1 MSATIIQFKP
11 RIAPPT
17 RSDLILPIIEAAIEA
32 VKTAKSSRRRKGKAA
47 DLEEREQGLAI
58 FRARLALLAAERG
71 ERTIQ
76 NAVVRQA
83 LRELEKRM

>member
-58 FRARLALLAAERG
+58 FRRTRGADDSERC
-71 ERTIQ
+71 RSPSPSR
-76 NAVVRQA
+76 A
-83 LRELEKRM
+83 

>member
-47 DLEEREQGLAI
+47 DLEEPEQGLAI

-71 ERTIQ
+71 ERTS
-76 NAVVRQA
+76 RQA